1 MKKFAKDF
9 MLGAATAAHQVEG
22 NNIYSDYWVQE
33 QLPHSIFNEP
43 SLDAVDHYHRYE
55 EDIRLLAKAGLNTY
69 RFSIEWARIQPEPD
83 AWDEKEVEHY
93 RKVLKCC
100 HDNGVRPIVTMH
112 HFSSPK
118 WLITQGGWENPE
130 TVEQFASYCKR
141 LVSELGEQMEYVC
154 TINEANMRLQLAAL
168 MQDMMKRM
176 QAQGQEK
183 KTDSEGQ
190 ENGQKNAE
198 NKTEQNVPE
207 PSSGRKSESDVQVG
221 INMNQENMMLSM
233 METAQAFGIQD
244 PRKVHT
250 FVSQCTKEGDLLVM
264 RAHEAARD
272 AMKEECPHLKIG
284 LTLSLHD
291 MQPYPG
297 GESFAEKEWDD
308 EFLHYLPY
316 IKKDDFLGVQCYTR
330 KRFDQNGVTPPAPE
344 ARRTQMGYEDY
355 PLAIANVVRKVAQDF
370 KGELIVTENGIATND
385 DARRCEFVKEAA
397 RGIESCI
404 EEGILVKGY
413 MYWSLLD
420 NFEWQ
425 KGFGMTFGLI
435 AVDRKTQTRTAKESL
450 AVLGSFIEK

>member
-1 MKKFAKDF
+1 MKKFAKNF
-9 MLGAATAAHQVEG
+9 MLGTATAAHQVEG
-22 NNIYSDYWVQE
+22 NNIHSDYWTQE
-33 QLPHSIFNEP
+33 QLPHSMFNEP
-43 SLDAVDHYHRYE
+43 SLDAVDHYNRYA
-55 EDIRLLAKAGLNTY
+55 EDIRLLAEAGLNAY

-93 RKVLKCC
+93 RAVLKCC
-100 HDNGVRPIVTMH
+100 HENGVKPIVTMH

-118 WLITQGGWENPE
+118 WLISQGGWENPE
-130 TVEQFASYCKR
+130 MVEKFTAYCKR
-141 LVSELGEQMEYVC
+141 LVGELGDQMEYVC

-176 QAQGQEK
+176 QAHSDQEGTGGK
-183 KTDSEGQ
+183 
-190 ENGQKNAE
+190 
-198 NKTEQNVPE
+198 
-207 PSSGRKSESDVQVG
+207 KSESDVQVG

-250 FVSQCTKEGDLLVM
+250 FVSQCTPEGDLLVM

-272 AMKEECPHLKIG
+272 AMKEACPHLKIG

-297 GESFAEKEWDD
+297 GETFAGKEWDD
-308 EFLHYLPY
+308 EFLHYLPF
-316 IKKDDFLGVQCYTR
+316 IKNDDFLGVQCYTR
-330 KRFDQNGVTPPAPE
+330 KRFDKDGVTQPAPDV
-344 ARRTQMGYEDY
+344 RRTQMGYEDY
-355 PLAIANVVRKVAQDF
+355 PPAIANVVRKVAEDF
-370 KGELIVTENGIATND
+370 KGDLIVTENGIATED

-397 RGIESCI
+397 EGIQACI
-404 EEGILVKGY
+404 EDGIPVKGY

-425 KGFGMTFGLI
+425 KGYGMTFGLI
-435 AVDRKTQTRTAKESL
+435 AVDRSTQTRTAKESL
-450 AVLGSFIEK
+450 SVLGSLIER